1 MSTSTAATLDLA
13 AVSERYFAAWA
24 ERDPDAIAALHT
36 DDTRFWVRAGQEPA
50 HGRAAARDAFAQI
63 FELFPGFGFD
73 VHRVL
78 LGERHWVLDWTLT
91 WEPPGGGEGRLDCID
106 AVVVGEGGLV
116 ERKDTFVDAAQLQA
130 AFGDTGA
137 PVPTSEE
144 G

>member
-1 MSTSTAATLDLA
+1 MSTSTAAALDVA

-24 ERDPDAIAALHT
+24 DCDPGAIAALHT
-36 DDTRFWVRAGQEPA
+36 EDTTFWVHAGQEPVR
-50 HGRAAARDAFAQI
+50 GRAAAREAFAQL

-91 WEPPGGGEGRLDCID
+91 WEPPGGGEGRLDCVD
-106 AVVVGEGGLV
+106 AVVVADDGLV
-116 ERKDTFVDAAQLQA
+116 ARKDTFVDAAQLRV
-130 AFGDTGA
+130 AFGGPA
-137 PVPTSEE
+137 SAAPTSGE